1 MVNKQPIF
9 DFCLGGLE
17 TEQEYPYDA
26 VDEKCKFK
34 KSEAVVY
41 VNGSVSISKDETS
54 KLHLHNFCQ
63 TDFGNL
69 LHMYI
74 CTFVHTIE
82 INFPH
87 SGKTV
92 HKFGQSTLCNLKKEV
107 RVIFPEQLRIITP
120 NLFSFQLFA
129 DVVCYKLQ
137 FLIISP
143 QICEML
149 LRICRP
155 PKSISLK

>member
-69 LHMYI
+69 LHVHLYI
-74 CTFVHTIE
+74 
-82 INFPH
+82 P
-87 SGKTV
+87 
-92 HKFGQSTLCNLKKEV
+92 LKS
-107 RVIFPEQLRIITP
+107 IFPTLGRLFTNLDKVPCVPLRKKCR
-120 NLFSFQLFA
+120 LFFQNS
-129 DVVCYKLQ
+129 C
-137 FLIISP
+137 
-143 QICEML
+143 
-149 LRICRP
+149 
-155 PKSISLK
+155 